1 MNNLK
6 RVLSLGLAGTML
18 TGMMMV
24 GASAANKEFT
34 DADEI
39 THVEAVN
46 SMAALGVIAG
56 KDTGAFDP
64 DGTVTRAEMAKII
77 CVMLSGGED
86 PTLGTKTVPTYS
98 DIKGHWAESYIEY
111 CSSIGIIAGQGDGTF
126 GPDATVTGSAAA
138 KMFMVALGYDSD
150 VFGFTGID
158 WSINVNRE
166 ASNAKLYDEIKGVDV
181 SAGLSRDNA
190 AQMAYN
196 ALDAKVMNKT
206 YDKVQSN
213 GEISYNYEL
222 STTESFLNKYFDAH
236 TFIGTYT
243 GNYDSG
249 ASSNKGEVA
258 VYGKLDNATAE
269 SPKTVATFPSDM
281 DITNIGEEVKI
292 IFKDGKGGSANKP
305 DKKDTIYGVFNTGT
319 TTVYEVTKADIQDAE
334 STTKIKFGGVKYDI
348 DTANGVEVVVNYITD
363 APTTYT
369 NAATLQSSVLK
380 FQSVDTIKFV
390 TNEDGKINAAY
401 ITEYYAGKVSGV
413 TSSKVTISGV
423 GAIEIED
430 NDIFEGIA
438 KDDVVAYT
446 RFYDTNKDD
455 AFFTV
460 TKTESVEGELTG
472 YKQDGGLYVNVV
484 VDGTTYKIEGKP
496 AAIANLTDDAITA
509 PASGNIGDT
518 VRVFLVNGMAVA
530 VQSIDQTGGKYA
542 MITEV
547 SATGTLGSTMDPI
560 KVSVLLPDGTE
571 QTLNIHKDSVKNGA
585 SAAVARGDV
594 PAGTLVEYSSISN
607 GTIKLKSVAGQVANS
622 GATAAITATDAAGNA
637 RAWDKTAKTLTY
649 ATTSTAVA
657 SSDAA
662 LFILVDKNANG
673 TWDAGEDFFAYN
685 MRGVGNINNTATN
698 GVKVAYYLKDGQA
711 VAAYM
716 VLTAKPGSSTAD
728 TLYGIVTGYNGTRT
742 LNDDTYYQYTVAVG
756 RDEDVVVNVDDAS
769 TLAAGDLIMF
779 DEATDTKYT
788 GNDGTKNSTGD
799 ITHLVTATGTPEA
812 KSDIIAV
819 KDYNES
825 NRLLT
830 YYTDLARP
838 SVTGE
843 FTGTMASITVD
854 KDVKIV
860 YVNAKDNE
868 AGEEV
873 GVGAFDASTGYA
885 NAVFHTDDD
894 GIVDAI
900 LVETSGKANL
910 DKYGSGKNAATT
922 NFGGTAVV
930 TLGAAPS
937 ISASA
942 GANAAYTTAYSNA
955 TPAVGAEF
963 NVTVTLAGAID
974 AANSKETVSI
984 TYNGETKTVD
994 FTAAGSKSVTFTAAA
1009 GQTAVTA
1016 TATGTPV

>member
-496 AAIANLTDDAITA
+496 AAIANLTDDAITT

>member
-1 MNNLK
+1 M
-6 RVLSLGLAGTML
+6 
-18 TGMMMV
+18 
-24 GASAANKEFT
+24 
-34 DADEI
+34 
-39 THVEAVN
+39 
-46 SMAALGVIAG
+46 
-56 KDTGAFDP
+56 
-64 DGTVTRAEMAKII
+64 
-77 CVMLSGGED
+77 
-86 PTLGTKTVPTYS
+86 
-98 DIKGHWAESYIEY
+98 
-111 CSSIGIIAGQGDGTF
+111 
-126 GPDATVTGSAAA
+126 
-138 KMFMVALGYDSD
+138 
-150 VFGFTGID
+150 
-158 WSINVNRE
+158 
-166 ASNAKLYDEIKGVDV
+166 
-181 SAGLSRDNA
+181 
-190 AQMAYN
+190 
-196 ALDAKVMNKT
+196 
-206 YDKVQSN
+206 
-213 GEISYNYEL
+213 
-222 STTESFLNKYFDAH
+222 
-236 TFIGTYT
+236 
-243 GNYDSG
+243 
-249 ASSNKGEVA
+249 
-258 VYGKLDNATAE
+258 
-269 SPKTVATFPSDM
+269 
-281 DITNIGEEVKI
+281 
-292 IFKDGKGGSANKP
+292 
-305 DKKDTIYGVFNTGT
+305 
-319 TTVYEVTKADIQDAE
+319 
-334 STTKIKFGGVKYDI
+334 
-348 DTANGVEVVVNYITD
+348 VNYITD

-496 AAIANLTDDAITA
+496 AAIANLTDDAITT